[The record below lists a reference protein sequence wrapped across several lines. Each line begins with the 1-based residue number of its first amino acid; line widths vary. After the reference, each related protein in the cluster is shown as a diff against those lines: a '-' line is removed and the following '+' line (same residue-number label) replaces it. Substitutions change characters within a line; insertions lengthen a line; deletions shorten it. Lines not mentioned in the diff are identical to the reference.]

1 MSNVKLVW
9 ATPDAD
15 KLSLSDR
22 IIIESKVKG
31 YYATPD
37 GGVYSPSG
45 KLLSGGKTKH
55 GHRTFTPAV
64 YPDGRR
70 GCALQHRFVAYFFMG
85 NEVFSYACVRHLNDI
100 PGDNRIENLALG
112 SYKDNSQDM
121 PLEKRKKRSVG
132 AGYRLAEIQRKL
144 SDIQILEMR
153 KIRVDT
159 NMPFYKI
166 AKQFGVSTMTAY
178 RTVTKQSWAAV

>member
-1 MSNVKLVW
+1 MSVKLVW
-9 ATPDAD
+9 ATPEAD
-15 KLSLSDR
+15 QLSLSDR

-85 NEVFSYACVRHLNDI
+85 NEVFSHACVRHLNDI
-100 PGDNRIENLALG
+100 PGDNRIGNLALG

-121 PLEKRKKRSVG
+121 PIEKRKARSVG
-132 AGYRLAEIQRKL
+132 AGKRLAETQRKL
-144 SDIQILEMR
+144 SDSQIIEVR
-153 KIRVDT
+153 KIRAET
-159 NMPFYKI
+159 NMPFNKI
-166 AKQFGVSTMTAY
+166 AKQFGISTMTAF
-178 RTVTKQSWAAV
+178 RAATKQAWAEV